1 MQLLTELV
9 AENQSHSEQVLPET
23 KLKDQRAWLQNWK
36 RRKEQLQSYA
46 STPRLAPE
54 SLLRELMD
62 AEGTY
67 TRRIQ
72 QLSPVTAEAGQRWL
86 EGIAKPFCEG
96 GLG

>member
-1 MQLLTELV
+1 
-9 AENQSHSEQVLPET
+9 
-23 KLKDQRAWLQNWK
+23 
-36 RRKEQLQSYA
+36 
-46 STPRLAPE
+46 
-54 SLLRELMD
+54 LLRELMD
-62 AEGTY
+62 TEGTY